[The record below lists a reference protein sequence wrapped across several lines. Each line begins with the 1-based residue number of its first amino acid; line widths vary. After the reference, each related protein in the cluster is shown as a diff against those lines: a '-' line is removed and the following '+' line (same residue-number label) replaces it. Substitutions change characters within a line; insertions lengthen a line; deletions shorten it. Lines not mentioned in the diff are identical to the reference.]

1 MADVVSRQSER
12 RKETSM
18 QGEFQMKLNYKLVFS
33 KLSYAYLISIHS
45 KKNPTKHVF
54 ILDMLEQS

>member
-12 RKETSM
+12 RKERSM
-18 QGEFQMKLNYKLVFS
+18 QGEIQMKLNYKLVFS

-45 KKNPTKHVF
+45 GKKTQNMYLF
-54 ILDMLEQS
+54 